1 MSTFFILLLNFY
13 VNNKKVKYFTL
24 PFSNLFYYNFLYF
37 IYFEYL
43 LISNIFASTNPLKNL
58 LKQFSFFISIPSFIY
73 YFCYIICIYYSYKIL
88 HLLLFLIFLYNHP
101 FHPFYIYYTEYYVNL
116 PDVYYIN

>member
-73 YFCYIICIYYSYKIL
+73 YFCYIIYTYNANKFSFFIRSS
-88 HLLLFLIFLYNHP
+88 IFLNIHVYHSL
-101 FHPFYIYYTEYYVNL
+101 YIYYTEYYVNL